1 MGLSAET
8 PFPRAYP
15 AGEVGVKEE
24 ETEGPRGAPQTFFLS
39 FASSGVELG
48 LQISDRP
55 DAALVRDAMSGQPEA
70 FNVLVRRWERK
81 VYSFLVYLTGRPED
95 AFDMCQEVFLSGYRH
110 LGQLKDPHKF
120 PQWLF
125 RIARNTAHSHAR
137 REREE
142 ETSLKDLDPAEGS
155 SRVKLG
161 EVGQWERGELR
172 ILVERAL
179 AGLPLEQREAIVLKF
194 YQGFKLAE
202 IAEIQGCPLS
212 TAKTRV
218 YSGFEQLRKYIA
230 G

>member
-1 MGLSAET
+1 
-8 PFPRAYP
+8 
-15 AGEVGVKEE
+15 
-24 ETEGPRGAPQTFFLS
+24 
-39 FASSGVELG
+39 VELG

-55 DAALVRDAMSGQPEA
+55 DAALVQDTLSGQPEA
-70 FNVLVRRWERK
+70 YNVLVRRWERK

-137 REREE
+137 NERGE
-142 ETSLKDLDPAEGS
+142 ETSLKDVDSAEDS
-155 SRVKLG
+155 SRVRVG
-161 EVGQWERGELR
+161 EAGQWERGDLK
-172 ILVERAL
+172 ILVGKAL

-212 TAKTRV
+212 TVKTRV
-218 YSGFEQLRKYIA
+218 YSGFEQLRKLIES
-230 G
+230 

>member
-1 MGLSAET
+1 MGLSAEN
-8 PFPRAYP
+8 PIPGAYP
-15 AGEVGVKEE
+15 AREVEVKEE
-24 ETEGPRGAPQTFFLS
+24 ETEGPRGAQQTFSLS

-55 DAALVRDAMSGQPEA
+55 DAALVRDVMSGQPEA

-137 REREE
+137 REHEE
-142 ETSLKDLDPAEGS
+142 ETSLKDFDPAEGS

-179 AGLPLEQREAIVLKF
+179 AGLPFEQREAIVLKF

-218 YSGFEQLRKYIA
+218 YSGFEQLRKFIE

>member
-1 MGLSAET
+1 
-8 PFPRAYP
+8 
-15 AGEVGVKEE
+15 
-24 ETEGPRGAPQTFFLS
+24 
-39 FASSGVELG
+39 VELG

-55 DAALVRDAMSGQPEA
+55 DAELVREAMSGQPEA

-95 AFDMCQEVFLSGYRH
+95 ALDMCQEVFLSGYRH
-110 LGQLKDPHKF
+110 LGQLKDPQKF
-120 PQWLF
+120 HQWLF

-137 REREE
+137 QEREE
-142 ETSLKDLDPAEGS
+142 ETTLKDLDPAEGS

-161 EVGQWERGELR
+161 EVGQWERGELK
-172 ILVERAL
+172 ILVEKAL

-218 YSGFEQLRKYIA
+218 YSGFEQLRKFIE

>member
-1 MGLSAET
+1 M
-8 PFPRAYP
+8 
-15 AGEVGVKEE
+15 
-24 ETEGPRGAPQTFFLS
+24 
-39 FASSGVELG
+39 G

-137 REREE
+137 QEREE
-142 ETSLKDLDPAEGS
+142 ETALKDLDPAQGS
-155 SRVKLG
+155 SRVKVG
-161 EVGQWERGELR
+161 EVGQWERGELK

-218 YSGFEQLRKYIA
+218 YSGFEQLRKFIV

>member
-1 MGLSAET
+1 
-8 PFPRAYP
+8 
-15 AGEVGVKEE
+15 
-24 ETEGPRGAPQTFFLS
+24 
-39 FASSGVELG
+39 LG
-48 LQISDRP
+48 FQISDRP
-55 DAALVRDAMSGQPEA
+55 DTALVGEAMSGHPEA
-70 FNVLVRRWERK
+70 FNALVRRWERK

-137 REREE
+137 REREGE
-142 ETSLKDLDPAEGS
+142 PGPEDLDAAEGS
-155 SRVKLG
+155 SNVRLG
-161 EVGQWERGELR
+161 EAGHWERGELK
-172 ILVERAL
+172 ILVEKAL
-179 AGLPLEQREAIVLKF
+179 AGLPLDQREAIVLKF

-218 YSGFEQLRKYIA
+218 YSGFEHLRKIIA

>member
-1 MGLSAET
+1 M
-8 PFPRAYP
+8 
-15 AGEVGVKEE
+15 
-24 ETEGPRGAPQTFFLS
+24 
-39 FASSGVELG
+39 G

-55 DAALVRDAMSGQPEA
+55 DAELVRDAIRGQPEA

-81 VYSFLVYLTGRPED
+81 VYSFLLYLTGRPED
-95 AFDMCQEVFLSGYRH
+95 AFDMCQEVFLSAYRH
-110 LGQLKDPHKF
+110 LGQLKDPNKF

-142 ETSLKDLDPAEGS
+142 ETSLTDLDPAGGS
-155 SRVKLG
+155 SRVRVG

-172 ILVERAL
+172 ILVEKAL
-179 AGLPLEQREAIVLKF
+179 AELPLEQREAIVLKF
-194 YQGFKLAE
+194 YHGFKLEE

-212 TAKTRV
+212 TAKTRM
-218 YSGFEQLRKYIA
+218 YSGFEQLRKFIE

>member
-1 MGLSAET
+1 
-8 PFPRAYP
+8 
-15 AGEVGVKEE
+15 
-24 ETEGPRGAPQTFFLS
+24 
-39 FASSGVELG
+39 VELG

-55 DAALVRDAMSGQPEA
+55 DAALVQDAMSGQLEA

-125 RIARNTAHSHAR
+125 RIARNTAYSHAR
-137 REREE
+137 QEREE
-142 ETSLKDLDPAEGS
+142 ETSLKDLDAAEGS
-155 SRVKLG
+155 SSVKLG

-172 ILVERAL
+172 ILVEKAL

-218 YSGFEQLRKYIA
+218 YSGFEQLRKFIES
-230 G
+230 

>member
-1 MGLSAET
+1 MGLSAEN
-8 PFPRAYP
+8 PIPGAYP
-15 AGEVGVKEE
+15 AREVEVKEE
-24 ETEGPRGAPQTFFLS
+24 ETEGPRGAQQTFSLS

-55 DAALVRDAMSGQPEA
+55 DAALVRDVMSGQPEA

-110 LGQLKDPHKF
+110 LGQLKDPQKF

-137 REREE
+137 REHEE

-179 AGLPLEQREAIVLKF
+179 AGLPFEQREAIVLKF

-218 YSGFEQLRKYIA
+218 YSGFEQLRKFIE

>member
-1 MGLSAET
+1 MGLSAEN
-8 PFPRAYP
+8 PIPRAYP
-15 AGEVGVKEE
+15 AGEEEVKEE

-55 DAALVRDAMSGQPEA
+55 DAALVRDVMSGQPEA

-137 REREE
+137 REHEE

-179 AGLPLEQREAIVLKF
+179 AGLPFEQREAIVLKF

-218 YSGFEQLRKYIA
+218 YSGFEQLRKFIE

>member
-1 MGLSAET
+1 
-8 PFPRAYP
+8 
-15 AGEVGVKEE
+15 
-24 ETEGPRGAPQTFFLS
+24 
-39 FASSGVELG
+39 VELG
-48 LQISDRP
+48 LRISDRP
-55 DAALVRDAMSGQPEA
+55 DAALVRDAMSGQTEA

-95 AFDMCQEVFLSGYRH
+95 AFDMCQEVFLSSYRH

-125 RIARNTAHSHAR
+125 RIARNAAHSHAR
-137 REREE
+137 REHEE
-142 ETSLKDLDPAEGS
+142 ETSLKDFDPAEGS
-155 SRVKLG
+155 TRVKLG
-161 EVGQWERGELR
+161 EAGHWERSELR
-172 ILVERAL
+172 ILVEKAL

-212 TAKTRV
+212 TAKTRL
-218 YSGFEQLRKYIA
+218 YSGFEQMRKFIV

>member
-1 MGLSAET
+1 
-8 PFPRAYP
+8 
-15 AGEVGVKEE
+15 
-24 ETEGPRGAPQTFFLS
+24 
-39 FASSGVELG
+39 VELG

-55 DAALVRDAMSGQPEA
+55 DAALVREAMSGQPEA

-110 LGQLKDPHKF
+110 LGQLKDPQKF

-137 REREE
+137 HAREE
-142 ETSLKDLDPAEGS
+142 ETSLKDLDAAEDS
-155 SRVKLG
+155 SGVRVG
-161 EVGQWERGELR
+161 EAGQWERGALKV
-172 ILVERAL
+172 LVEKAL

-202 IAEIQGCPLS
+202 IAEIQGCPVS

-218 YSGFEQLRKYIA
+218 YSGFEQLRKFIES
-230 G
+230 

>member
-1 MGLSAET
+1 M
-8 PFPRAYP
+8 
-15 AGEVGVKEE
+15 
-24 ETEGPRGAPQTFFLS
+24 
-39 FASSGVELG
+39 G

-55 DAALVRDAMSGQPEA
+55 DAALVREAMSGQPEA

-95 AFDMCQEVFLSGYRH
+95 AFDMCQEVFLSAYRH
-110 LGQLKDPHKF
+110 LDQLKDPHKF

-137 REREE
+137 HEHEE
-142 ETSLKDLDPAEGS
+142 ETSLEDLDTVGDS
-155 SRVKLG
+155 SKLRAG
-161 EVGQWERGELR
+161 TAGQWERGDLR
-172 ILVERAL
+172 ILVEKAL

-212 TAKTRV
+212 TVKTRV
-218 YSGFEQLRKYIA
+218 YSGFERLRKFIE

>member
-1 MGLSAET
+1 VE
-8 PFPRAYP
+8 
-15 AGEVGVKEE
+15 VKEE

-55 DAALVRDAMSGQPEA
+55 DGALVRDAMSGQPEA

-95 AFDMCQEVFLSGYRH
+95 AFDMCQEVFISGYRH
-110 LGQLKDPHKF
+110 LGQLKEPHKF

-125 RIARNTAHSHAR
+125 RIARNTAYSHAR
-137 REREE
+137 REHEE

-172 ILVERAL
+172 ILVEKAL

-218 YSGFEQLRKYIA
+218 YSGFEQLRKFIE

>member
-1 MGLSAET
+1 MGLLAEN

-15 AGEVGVKEE
+15 AGEVEVKEE

-55 DAALVRDAMSGQPEA
+55 DAALVREAMSGQPEA

-142 ETSLKDLDPAEGS
+142 ETSLKDLDLAE
-155 SRVKLG
+155 G

-172 ILVERAL
+172 ILVEKAL

-218 YSGFEQLRKYIA
+218 YSGFEQLRKFIV

>member
-1 MGLSAET
+1 
-8 PFPRAYP
+8 
-15 AGEVGVKEE
+15 
-24 ETEGPRGAPQTFFLS
+24 
-39 FASSGVELG
+39 VELG

-95 AFDMCQEVFLSGYRH
+95 SFDMCQEVFLSAYRH
-110 LGQLKDPHKF
+110 LRQLKDPQKF
-120 PQWLF
+120 PPWLF

-137 REREE
+137 EERQE
-142 ETSLKDLDPAEGS
+142 ETSLNDLDPAEGFFS
-155 SRVKLG
+155 VKVG
-161 EVGQWERGELR
+161 EAGQWERGDLK
-172 ILVERAL
+172 ILVEKAL

-212 TAKTRV
+212 TAKTRL
-218 YSGFEQLRKYIA
+218 YSGFEQLRKFIES
-230 G
+230 